1 MASGLRFRL
10 TSPHFRNAVVEL
22 NQIRY
27 FLALARTLN
36 FTRAAQHCNVTQP
49 ALTKA
54 IQKLEHEL
62 GGDLILRERHLS
74 QLTDLGKLVLPML
87 ERAFAASQSALTSAD
102 GFQTKRI
109 APLKV
114 ALGCCVSPALIETPF
129 SKIGRFVPGLQIEL
143 IEAKPRELPDL
154 LLGGHVGA
162 AFAGDEVGEL
172 PPRIDHLTLFRERV
186 MALVSANSR
195 FNESSELTAK
205 DLSEVNWLECTGCDA
220 AEYCLRRV
228 FQSANDPKVTHR
240 ACTLM
245 QLQHMVSAGFGVML
259 WPEHAPHIPTVIP
272 KPIAGAVTRDVR
284 LLVVAGR
291 RVPPRRWR
299 R

>member
-1 MASGLRFRL
+1 M
-10 TSPHFRNAVVEL
+10 EL
-22 NQIRY
+22 SQIRY

-129 SKIGRFVPGLQIEL
+129 SEIGRFVPGLQIEL

-172 PPRIDHLTLFRERV
+172 PPRIDQLTLFRERV

-195 FNESSELTAK
+195 IQQIF
-205 DLSEVNWLECTGCDA
+205 
-220 AEYCLRRV
+220 R
-228 FQSANDPKVTHR
+228 ANSQGSR
-240 ACTLM
+240 
-245 QLQHMVSAGFGVML
+245 GG
-259 WPEHAPHIPTVIP
+259 
-272 KPIAGAVTRDVR
+272 
-284 LLVVAGR
+284 
-291 RVPPRRWR
+291 
-299 R
+299 